1 MTAIGRTLKQAERD
15 KLSLRW
21 KFRILEKTDFYGE
34 NVGGS
39 DNGNRA
45 KWQPKV
51 DKYCDMS
58 D

>member
-39 DNGNRA
+39 DNGSRA

-51 DKYCDMS
+51 DK
-58 D
+58 